1 MHRVAVPC
9 ALVAGVMLVAS
20 APAGRDRAG
29 AGIFV
34 AGAVLMFSAS
44 SLVHLRR
51 WPIPTWEVLFRID
64 HGAIFVLIAAS
75 ATPIG
80 LSALDGRAAALLLWA
95 VWIGAGVGVGVRLL
109 PFHPPRG
116 LMNSLFIGLGWVPIV
131 VAPDYSVRWN
141 RWSWRWL
148 GFGGAALQRGC
159 ADAGGPLARPVAG
172 GVRLPRGLARP
183 GTPAWGSTSCLSPS
197 WLRGDRFRVT
207 NRLSL
212 ALVLSSWQSLGL
224 RGRPV
229 TDPRRATSCPGVGRG
244 RGGPP
249 PRRSS
254 TPGGAHCGRPG
265 GRRPCAAVPRDR
277 THPSS

>member
-1 MHRVAVPC
+1 MDPAELVGASASVQRSLLLPRPRWRGVLHRVAVPC
-9 ALVAGVMLVAS
+9 ALVAGVVLVAS

-131 VAPDYSVRWN
+131 GAPD
-141 RWSWRWL
+141 L
-148 GFGGAALQRGC
+148 
-159 ADAGGPLARPVAG
+159 
-172 GVRLPRGLARP
+172 
-183 GTPAWGSTSCLSPS
+183 
-197 WLRGDRFRVT
+197 FRS
-207 NRLSL
+207 LESMEL
-212 ALVLSSWQSLGL
+212 ALVVVEGL
-224 RGRPV
+224 LY
-229 TDPRRATSCPGVGRG
+229 S
-244 RGGPP
+244 
-249 PRRSS
+249 
-254 TPGGAHCGRPG
+254 GGALMLGARWPDPSPEVFGYHEVWHALVT
-265 GRRPCAAVPRDR
+265 AAVGV
-277 THPSS
+277 HFLLVALLVAG